1 MKQQLKHFW
10 AQKNLIIGILAA
22 LLLVTTTALICS
34 NDGHRGG
41 RGYEGRHQ
49 MKGDMRGNMMM
60 RGGYEQQGRDMMM
73 DQKDSYMQGQMMQN
87 QMPGQGQG
95 TMVPAPATTTIQ

>member
-34 NDGHRGG
+34 NDGRHGG
-41 RGYEGRHQ
+41 RGY
-49 MKGDMRGNMMM
+49 KDDTRGKMMM
-60 RGGYEQQGRDMMM
+60 RGGYQEQGRDMMQAQM
-73 DQKDSYMQGQMMQN
+73 GEYMGADQMMQRA
-87 QMPGQGQG
+87 QSMPAG
-95 TMVPAPATTTIQ
+95 TMMPAPATTTVQ